1 MVLHELNQGLADVA
15 DTARR
20 SLVRV
25 NSGRGP
31 MRGNGSG
38 TVWQADGLIV
48 TNAHVVGRGNLSV
61 TLPDGRNVPARVLAA
76 DPAFDLAAVMVEASG
91 LPTVTLGDSK
101 HLRAGEIVF
110 AMGYPY
116 GVDGGSTGG
125 VVIGTGAD
133 LPEMPIN
140 NREWIALSLHLRPG
154 HSGGPLLDSAGRL
167 VGVNTMITGPNV
179 GFAIPVHV
187 VKRFLR
193 AAIGAVEAPPNPR
206 ARAAI
211 Y

>member
-1 MVLHELNQGLADVA
+1 MVLHELNQGLAAVA

-38 TVWQADGLIV
+38 TVLQADGLIV
-48 TNAHVVGRGNLSV
+48 TNAHVVGRGALSV
-61 TLPDGRNVPARVLAA
+61 TLPDGRDLPARVLAA
-76 DPAFDLAAVMVEASG
+76 DTALDLAAVMVEASG
-91 LPTVTLGDSK
+91 LPTVILGDSK
-101 HLRAGEIVF
+101 RLQAGEIVF

-133 LPEMPIN
+133 LPEMPIS

-167 VGVNTMITGPNV
+167 VGINTMITGPNV

-193 AAIGAVEAPPNPR
+193 AAIGAVEAPPNPN